1 MVHAW
6 RIVVADG
13 MTDDA
18 LARLRQQAEVV
29 EAGVEA
35 AAGADA
41 LIVRGRSRVTAEV
54 LAAGRPRL
62 RVVGRA
68 GVGVDN
74 IDLEAARRL
83 DVVVVHA
90 PLAATISVAEHTLA
104 LMLAL
109 VRHVPAA
116 DAGLRRGEW
125 GKAGLEGR
133 ELFGK
138 TLGLVGFGRV
148 GRAVGQRAA
157 ALGMRLLAFD
167 PLLPADAI
175 RQAGAQPVD
184 LDTLLAESDV
194 VSVHVPLEAST
205 RHLLGAAELGRMRPG
220 AQLIHTSRGGI
231 VDEEAL
237 LHSLE
242 AGRLA
247 GAALDVFETE
257 PPGRTGLIAHPAVV
271 VTPHIAAQTAE
282 AQARA
287 SADIAAEVLAA
298 LRGDPLRWRVA

>member
-1 MVHAW
+1 
-6 RIVVADG
+6 VVADG

-18 LARLRQQAEVV
+18 LARLRQEAEVV
-29 EAGVEA
+29 EAGLEA
-35 AAGADA
+35 AGGADA

-54 LAAGRPRL
+54 LAAGRPKL

-83 DVVVVHA
+83 GVVVVHA

-125 GKAGLEGR
+125 GKAALEGR

-167 PLLPADAI
+167 PLLPADAV

-184 LDTLLAESDV
+184 LDGLLAESDV

-220 AQLIHTSRGGI
+220 AYLIHTSRGGI

-257 PPGRTGLIAHPAVV
+257 PPGSTRLIAHPAVV